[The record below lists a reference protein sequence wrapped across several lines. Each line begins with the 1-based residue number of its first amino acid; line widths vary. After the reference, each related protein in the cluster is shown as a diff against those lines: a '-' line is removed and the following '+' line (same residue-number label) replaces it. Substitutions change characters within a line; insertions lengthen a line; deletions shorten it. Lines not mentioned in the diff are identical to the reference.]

1 MPMTAKRAD
10 SAKPHPMDIP
20 EIRNLVISNLSS
32 TTNSRTNILSCS
44 CVSKAWLQTC
54 LPYLWHKFDLRKF
67 NRHQLHLRH
76 QGIIKNA
83 HLIRHLSLEHM
94 QFYELHPH
102 LQDCVLPYC
111 RALQRIEITEAWNSV
126 DDSRV
131 ARDRSDKDRL
141 RLREWADIAAL
152 VQRNPELQEFR
163 IENSNVWTP
172 PVAFWK
178 ALAEDIPALRSLQIL
193 RATVGQGGVS
203 SAGSNISYSIGGNTS
218 NSSGAGSSNSS
229 NGSEPE
235 EDVILDLFLDICDR
249 VEELN
254 LDAVLFTR
262 VKTERWING
271 PTFSH
276 LKKLTYFGR
285 STMQFELFYKALD
298 APGLREL
305 TWGSSYRAM
314 GQPTIIALILTPEI
328 VKRRLALEV
337 LDLQEVMPFEDREL
351 QLILMSLSRPLL
363 ALRVK
368 DSGFDIQA
376 LEALLQPRP
385 SWTQWSAGSGFA
397 GELMACHG
405 STIHTLNLQGC
416 ITVTSAMVQRLL
428 QSCPQLE
435 VFVAWEIKGID
446 ILSAQTE
453 NRAQYGH
460 EQIRPTWACRKLRQ
474 LEVFISV
481 FTSPQE
487 VWRRE
492 TTTAPEYR
500 TTPPATT
507 TTLTAMSSSP
517 LSAAAGLRWSAN
529 GLGSSSSFPSM
540 GVPPPPPSH
549 SGMSSFTEAER
560 QLHRAVYREL
570 AQLTGLEKLEIGK
583 WRLATEYYQNPA
595 EEQGLDLRLNSGLGA
610 LAGLTRLRELDFRN
624 TPQYLGAQ
632 DVIWMAEHFCGM
644 RGGDRVGLRG
654 RFAGHHM
661 QRHRELEVL
670 FKNVQQRGMS
680 SVDERS

>member
-1 MPMTAKRAD
+1 
-10 SAKPHPMDIP
+10 MDIP

-54 LPYLWHKFDLRKF
+54 LPYLWHEFDLRKF
-67 NRHQLHLRH
+67 NKHQLRLRH
-76 QGIIKNA
+76 QGIINNA

-94 QFYELHPH
+94 QFYEVHPH
-102 LQDCVLPYC
+102 LQNCVLPYC

-126 DDSRV
+126 YDSGV
-131 ARDRSDKDRL
+131 ARDRSEKDRL

-152 VQRNPELQEFR
+152 VQQNPQLQEFR

-193 RATVGQGGVS
+193 RATIGQGGIS
-203 SAGSNISYSIGGNTS
+203 SAGSNISHSVGGNTS
-218 NSSGAGSSNSS
+218 NSSAAGSSNS
-229 NGSEPE
+229 NDGSEPG
-235 EDVILDLFLDICDR
+235 EDMVLDLFLAICDR
-249 VEELN
+249 VEELH

-314 GQPTIIALILTPEI
+314 VQPAIIALILTPEI

-363 ALRVK
+363 ALQVK
-368 DSGFDIQA
+368 DSGFGTQA
-376 LEALLQPRP
+376 LKELLQPRP
-385 SWTQWSAGSGFA
+385 SWTQWGAGSGFA

-416 ITVTSAMVQRLL
+416 ITVTSKMVQKLL
-428 QSCPQLE
+428 QGCPQLE
-435 VFVAWEIKGID
+435 VFAAWEIKAVD
-446 ILSAQTE
+446 ILSAQID
-453 NRAQYGH
+453 RRRYDHAWM
-460 EQIRPTWACRKLRQ
+460 RPAWACRKLRQ

-481 FTSPQE
+481 FTSLQE
-487 VWRRE
+487 VWRLE
-492 TTTAPEYR
+492 AAQEYR
-500 TTPPATT
+500 AYPFATT
-507 TTLTAMSSSP
+507 TTLAAMTLPS
-517 LSAAAGLRWSAN
+517 LSAAAGGLEWSAN
-529 GLGSSSSFPSM
+529 GVGSPSM
-540 GVPPPPPSH
+540 EDPPSPP
-549 SGMSSFTEAER
+549 SLIESER
-560 QLHRAVYREL
+560 QLHSAVYREL

-583 WRLATEYYQNPA
+583 WRLATEYNQNPA
-595 EEQGLDLRLNSGLGA
+595 EEQGLDLQLSSGLGA

-624 TPQYLGAQ
+624 TPQYLGEQ

-644 RGGDRVGLRG
+644 SESDGVRLRG
-654 RFAGHHM
+654 RFVGRHI

-670 FKNVQQRGMS
+670 FKNVQQRGMP
-680 SVDERS
+680 SVAERS